1 MQILRPEKLKVELE
15 KTAQIPLFCCM
26 QNPIACLSR
35 NVIVACCT
43 IVCFTACQGPKDYD
57 QLFKDPLL
65 YSNTVHELNT
75 VVMGNNFGPIVASRN
90 YLYAAVAGYEVIAA
104 GYPDKYLSLA
114 GQLHGLAP
122 IARPAA
128 GKNIDFEL
136 ASLLACCRLGE
147 AVTFPEGSMKT
158 YTDSLKKMA
167 KDHGMPSDMYDNSLA
182 FADTVAAAIMK
193 WSKKDRYLE
202 TRGAPEYT
210 VKDSPGRW
218 VPTPPAYTSAMEP
231 HWSTIRYLAMDSI
244 DQFIPPP
251 PYTFNVT
258 DKNSAYYKEVKL
270 IQNKVDSLT
279 QEETFIADFWDDN
292 PFKLN
297 VSGHLMFGTKKFSPA
312 GHWMSVTGIVAQKA
326 KADFPTT
333 VAAYAKTAVALF
345 DAFIQCWNI
354 KYIYNTARPETV
366 INKYFDANWRPHLQ
380 TPPFPEYTCGHCTI
394 SAAAAEALTSDF
406 GDNFSYTDTTEL
418 EFGIDKRTFPS
429 FRSAALETMNS
440 RFYGGIHFRY
450 STIESNKMGVAIGRL
465 VADRIKMKK

>member
-1 MQILRPEKLKVELE
+1 MR
-15 KTAQIPLFCCM
+15 
-26 QNPIACLSR
+26 NPIVCLAR
-35 NVIVACCT
+35 HIAIACCASMLL
-43 IVCFTACQGPKDYD
+43 ISCHGPADYD
-57 QLFKDPLL
+57 KLFKDPLL
-65 YSNTVHELNT
+65 YTNTVHELNT

-90 YLYAAVAGYEVIAA
+90 YMYAAVAGYEVIAG
-104 GYPDKYLSLA
+104 GYPDKYASLA
-114 GQLHGLAP
+114 GQLRGLKP
-122 IARPAA
+122 IPAPAA
-128 GKNIDFEL
+128 GKPINFEL
-136 ASLLACCRLGE
+136 ASLLAFCKLGE
-147 AVTFPEGSMKT
+147 AVTFPEGSMRG

-167 KDHGMPSDMYDNSLA
+167 DEHGMPADMLANTITYSDS
-182 FADTVAAAIMK
+182 VATNIMR

-231 HWSTIRYLAMDSI
+231 HWSTIRYVAMDSI
-244 DQFIPPP
+244 DEFLPPP
-251 PYTFNVT
+251 PYTFDVT
-258 DKNSAYYKEVKL
+258 NNKAPYYKEVKL

-312 GHWMSVTGIVAQKA
+312 GHWMSVTGIVSQKA

-333 VAAYAKTAVALF
+333 TAAYARTAIALF

-366 INKYFDANWRPHLQ
+366 INKYFDPNWRPHLQ

-394 SAAAAEALTSDF
+394 SAAAAEALTSVF
-406 GDNFSYTDTTEL
+406 GEHFSYTDTTEL
-418 EFGIDKRTFPS
+418 EFGINKRSFPS
-429 FRSAALETMNS
+429 FRDAALETMNS
-440 RFYGGIHFRY
+440 RFFGGIHFRY
-450 STIESNKMGVAIGRL
+450 STIVSNRMGTEIGRL
-465 VADRIKMKK
+465 VADRLKMKK